1 MLHLLI
7 WPFSTAKKG
16 KKALTKEDFEDRITA
31 IQQKRRITAVKASSK
46 ARKEERNVRRDLRKI
61 SRKVKQ
67 AAEILGRLQQ
77 AAAQRNAKL
86 IKDSWR
92 RGKAEIA
99 KIEALKVEVGAYAAL
114 VAKVLAETA
123 DLNPPEKLKEELK
136 LYKGNLLRDVETL
149 ETHVASVTKNVQM
162 LNNKLSVPDY
172 LWGSIA
178 SAVENASKTFQ
189 KILTDGEAGLAV
201 EQRVREWLGRE

>member
-1 MLHLLI
+1 MFHILI
-7 WPFSTAKKG
+7 WPFSSTKG
-16 KKALTKEDFEDRITA
+16 KKALSEDEFKDRITD
-31 IQQKRRITAVKASSK
+31 IQQKRKTTAVKASTK
-46 ARKEERNVRRDLRKI
+46 ARKKERNVRQDLRKI
-61 SRKVKQ
+61 ARKVGQ
-67 AAEILGRLQQ
+67 AAKILGRLQQ
-77 AAAQRNAKL
+77 AAAQRNAPL

-99 KIEALKVEVGAYAAL
+99 KIEALKVEVGVYAAL
-114 VAKVLAETA
+114 VAKLLGETA
-123 DLNPPEKLKEELK
+123 DLTIPKELRDELK

-149 ETHVASVTKNVQM
+149 ETHVASITKNVQM
-162 LNNKLSVPDY
+162 LSNKQSVPDY

-201 EQRVREWLGRE
+201 EQRVREMLGKE